1 MPPQILLK
9 GVTLFPLGQVPR
21 GADALLIQDGR
32 IAAMGRDVELA
43 GRLFPQSRIIDGGDR
58 VVLPGFID
66 THVHLVETGLLAQ
79 EVDLSPAKT
88 ISQAL
93 DLLAQAF
100 PLRRNPRILQAHSL
114 DPSQLKEKRYPRI
127 EELNA
132 ISSEV
137 PIFVLRRDGHS
148 CVINSAFFGLFD
160 LMNQVPGV
168 EMEAT
173 RARPTGTL
181 RAGALELARKWR
193 NKLSDGEDRREA
205 LRQACWEVA
214 RRGATTVHAL
224 FSREKDMDLLLELA
238 GELPVDV
245 VPYLITLDV
254 DLVQRRGLRQ
264 IGGDLM
270 VDGSLGSHT
279 AALFEPYADCPG
291 HRGRL
296 YFHQTQLTGFV
307 ARAHKAG
314 LQVAM
319 HAIGDRAVEQLLM
332 AYETVLDGDPREDH
346 RHRIEHAELLT
357 RGQIRRIAQRGVALA
372 VQPAFETFWGGSE
385 GLYAHRLGR
394 KRAAMTNPYRS
405 LVDAG
410 VIIAGG
416 SDSFVTPVN
425 PLAGIAA
432 CVNRPQNHRL
442 TVQEAVSVFTS
453 NGAWLGFEEQDKGQL
468 KEGLKADLVILSADP
483 RSVPVRDIENI
494 QIHMVLK
501 EGEVIF
507 EAESSGRDRAI
518 PPAKK

>member
-1 MPPQILLK
+1 MPAQILLK
-9 GVTLFPLGQVPR
+9 RVNLFPLGQVPR

-32 IAAMGRDVELA
+32 IAAMGREVELA
-43 GRLFPQSRIIDGGDR
+43 GCLFPKGRIIDVGGR

-79 EVDLSPAKT
+79 EVDLSPAET
-88 ISQAL
+88 ISQVL
-93 DLLAQAF
+93 DLLAKAF
-100 PLRRNPRILQAHSL
+100 PLQRNPSILQAHSL
-114 DPSQLKEKRYPRI
+114 DPSQLEERRYPRMG
-127 EELNA
+127 ELDA

-148 CVINSAFFGLFD
+148 CVINSAFYGLSGLTD
-160 LMNQVPGV
+160 QVPGV
-168 EMEAT
+168 EMDAT

-181 RAGALELARKWR
+181 RAGALELARKCR
-193 NKLSDGEDRREA
+193 NKRSDGEDRGKA
-205 LRQACWEVA
+205 MRQACWEVA

-224 FSREKDMDLLLELA
+224 FSREKDVDVLLQLA

-245 VPYLITLDV
+245 VPYLITVDV

-279 AALFEPYADCPG
+279 AALFDPYADCPG
-291 HRGRL
+291 QRGRL
-296 YFHQTQLTGFV
+296 YFHQTQLTEFV
-307 ARAHKAG
+307 ARAHRAG

-357 RGQIRRIAQRGVALA
+357 CGQIQRIAQRGVALA

-385 GLYAHRLGR
+385 GMYARRLGR

-405 LVDAG
+405 LIDAG

-432 CVNRPQNHRL
+432 CVNRPQDHRL
-442 TVQEAVSVFTS
+442 SVLEAVRVFTS
-453 NGAWLGFEEQDKGQL
+453 NGAWLGFEEKDKGQL
-468 KEGLKADLVILSADP
+468 KEGLRADLVILSADP
-483 RSVPVRDIENI
+483 RSVPVTDIQDI
-494 QIHMVLK
+494 KIHMVFK
-501 EGEVIF
+501 EGEVIV
-507 EAESSGRDRAI
+507 EAESTGADRAI
-518 PPAKK
+518 SPKKK